1 MANSSHG
8 LIFYSTALCNPGS
21 CSDLKEVVLSQA
33 SLLIKASHS
42 GSRVLCAE
50 ARCRL
55 DATGGIC
62 LRPPAAEACA

>member
-8 LIFYSTALCNPGS
+8 LILYSRALCNPGS
-21 CSDLKEVVLSQA
+21 CSDLKAVVLSRA
-33 SLLIKASHS
+33 SLLIKARHS

-50 ARCRL
+50 AGCRL
-55 DATGGIC
+55 DGTGGIG